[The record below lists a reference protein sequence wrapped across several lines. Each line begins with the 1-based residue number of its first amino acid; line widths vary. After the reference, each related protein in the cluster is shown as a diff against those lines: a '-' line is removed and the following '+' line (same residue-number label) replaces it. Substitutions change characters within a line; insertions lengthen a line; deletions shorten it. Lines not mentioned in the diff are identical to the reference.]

1 MKKLFVLFSL
11 IFCFSF
17 CSADLGWYTIGNYT
31 ADFELLENW
40 ELNAHEKIEVYFN
53 ESRHGIYR
61 DLPYKLASWW
71 ITPIYNVSVLDP
83 YKVMFYDQVYRI
95 QIGEQAKYVRWWHA
109 YDIKYTVGNSVRSF
123 SWWDELYWNVLWVWW
138 NTDINWFNFSVK
150 LPESVKLNKDD
161 YYAVKWAYW
170 NTWFVDLQL
179 KGNVISNKSPIT
191 LWRYEGVTLAIR
203 FPNWVIKNS
212 GFWLYKYY
220 WYVKSRILSFYYG
233 VDWREKG
240 MTFWII
246 FVVISY
252 LIWGFKFVLHPFSR
266 RKWKRIRDIIYY
278 DPPKEVSPA
287 EIALIYNWDNLWK
300 SDVLAVLLY
309 TWIAEGVIEMKQ
321 DKLKWDYLFNVIK
334 QKDTFFRGDFDYKID
349 LSLEER
355 AWNFLFRNRAARLLW
370 SDRMKAIS
378 KGFYDEIEE
387 RQEHLKKTLIWRE
400 PSDYSMT
407 VWVPFLLIGLLFM
420 FLPLVAFLLPVI
432 YILWYL
438 VLQFM
443 VSLNLDEKHLTEKW
457 KDVMEKIMWFRKYL
471 LAVENDKLNFLIK
484 QDPHYCE
491 KILPYA
497 IALWIGDKRV
507 AKCNQYQ
514 DLYNVEVLKATETSW
529 LSLDNDSFSTFTRS
543 LSAWFGD
550 SSFGLM
556 KPTRYLGWWW
566 SWFSWGW
573 WWGWGWFSWGWG
585 GWWWWGSW

>member
-1 MKKLFVLFSL
+1 M
-11 IFCFSF
+11 
-17 CSADLGWYTIGNYT
+17 
-31 ADFELLENW
+31 
-40 ELNAHEKIEVYFN
+40 
-53 ESRHGIYR
+53 
-61 DLPYKLASWW
+61 
-71 ITPIYNVSVLDP
+71 
-83 YKVMFYDQVYRI
+83 
-95 QIGEQAKYVRWWHA
+95 
-109 YDIKYTVGNSVRSF
+109 
-123 SWWDELYWNVLWVWW
+123 
-138 NTDINWFNFSVK
+138 
-150 LPESVKLNKDD
+150 
-161 YYAVKWAYW
+161 
-170 NTWFVDLQL
+170 
-179 KGNVISNKSPIT
+179 
-191 LWRYEGVTLAIR
+191 
-203 FPNWVIKNS
+203 
-212 GFWLYKYY
+212 
-220 WYVKSRILSFYYG
+220 SFYYG

-252 LIWGFKFVLHPFSR
+252 LIWGFKFVLPPFSR

-370 SDRMKAIS
+370 TDRMKAIS

-407 VWVPFLLIGLLFM
+407 VWVPFLFIGLLFM

-438 VLQFM
+438 LLQFM

-529 LSLDNDSFSTFTRS
+529 LSLDNGSFSTFTRS
-543 LSAWFGD
+543 LSTPIVA

-556 KPTRYLGWWW
+556 APTRYLGWWW

-573 WWGWGWFSWGWG
+573 GWWWGWFSWGWG